1 MQNMY
6 GVAIKN
12 DVTAHADLLMLLSNM
27 VMSPLV
33 RSRPDCLNRGAHI
46 GDLATR
52 STAQKARY
60 FLVFYARKTAEGV
73 CVRCPEAAR
82 GIISDCKIW

>member
-1 MQNMY
+1 VY

-12 DVTAHADLLMLLSNM
+12 DATAHAVLLMILSNM

-33 RSRPDCLNRGAHI
+33 RYRPDCLNRGAHI
-46 GDLATR
+46 GDLAKR

-60 FLVFYARKTAEGV
+60 FLVFYAIKTAEGV
-73 CVRCPEAAR
+73 CVRFTAALR
-82 GIISDCKIW
+82 